1 MNDHYWCTRLGG
13 KNDSCVDP
21 KRLIVKVAA
30 SKGCSDRWDA
40 VIDRIYRCCFTPLA
54 VTFGCHLVNHF
65 VCICMQ
71 SRVF

>member
-30 SKGCSDRWDA
+30 SKGCSDRWVA
-40 VIDRIYRCCFTPLA
+40 VIDRIG
-54 VTFGCHLVNHF
+54 VVSHHLRSLLGA
-65 VCICMQ
+65 I
-71 SRVF
+71 